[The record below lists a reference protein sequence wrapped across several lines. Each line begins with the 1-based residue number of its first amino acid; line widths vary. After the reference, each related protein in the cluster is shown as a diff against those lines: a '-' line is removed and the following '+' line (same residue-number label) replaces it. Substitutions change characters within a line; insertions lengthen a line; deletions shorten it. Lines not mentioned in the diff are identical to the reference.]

1 MFYPAAAAANKRKM
15 NEAKR
20 ILIVDDEEDI
30 RAVVQVSLEEFGGWQ
45 TIAATSGAEGLQL
58 ARSDLPDAI
67 LLDISMPDLD
77 GFQVCE
83 ALQRDPQTKKIPVVV
98 LTAKVLP
105 SDRQRFDLLR
115 VAGVITKPFDPML
128 IWEEMA
134 AILGWTV

>member
-1 MFYPAAAAANKRKM
+1 M
-15 NEAKR
+15 NATKR

-58 ARSDLPDAI
+58 AQSELPDAI
-67 LLDISMPDLD
+67 LLDISMPDVD

-83 ALQRDPQTKKIPVVV
+83 ALQNDPQTQKIPVVV

-105 SDRQRFDLLR
+105 SDYQRFESLR
-115 VAGVITKPFDPML
+115 VAGVITKPFDPMM
-128 IWEEMA
+128 IWEEIA
-134 AILGWTV
+134 TILNWTV